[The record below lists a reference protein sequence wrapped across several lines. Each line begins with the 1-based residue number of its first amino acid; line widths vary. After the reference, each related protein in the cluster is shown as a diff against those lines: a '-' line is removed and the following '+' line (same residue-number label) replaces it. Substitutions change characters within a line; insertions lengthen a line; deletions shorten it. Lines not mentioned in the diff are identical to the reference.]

1 MTWADLAEWAQFN
14 KDFLSDVQAAKK
26 AGKSVDEVA
35 ASWKIPEKYAAKGY
49 VTNTN
54 PDTGRQRLKD
64 NVTNLYKEIK

>member
-1 MTWADLAEWAQFN
+1 
-14 KDFLSDVQAAKK
+14 
-26 AGKSVDEVA
+26 VA